1 MKKTLV
7 VMMAFV
13 LGLAVMSC
21 KQGPKAEA
29 TEADAAVDPIQ
40 GLTELVEKAKADGA
54 NWSVDEWKDV
64 CKTGFGYAAPVMKEM
79 LDLYKSLE
87 SKDGKEPDAA
97 KVAELMSKGE
107 EIEAKMKPFEG
118 LLTQLDSIAKLTPNG
133 KAVMDDKEFEKEI
146 WKEFGLEELK

>member
-1 MKKTLV
+1 
-7 VMMAFV
+7 MAFV

-64 CKTGFGYAAPVMKEM
+64 C
-79 LDLYKSLE
+79 
-87 SKDGKEPDAA
+87 
-97 KVAELMSKGE
+97 
-107 EIEAKMKPFEG
+107 
-118 LLTQLDSIAKLTPNG
+118 
-133 KAVMDDKEFEKEI
+133 
-146 WKEFGLEELK
+146 